1 MPLIKSKSKKAFSKN
16 VEAEMH
22 AGKPQKQAL
31 AIAYN
36 TQRAAGKKKMAFGGK
51 AESDRAPFPSSDNAM
66 ASSSMVSP
74 KEDAQNHQ
82 FAREALQH
90 QHSEECY
97 AEGGMVCKYGTV
109 ADMIRRTRMAMG
121 GRVEDDH
128 ESPFGEAFD
137 EMNESMA
144 NGQLYDGDDIEPQ
157 PEDSNEEGDEREK
170 NRADKHSKSLFSKI
184 KLKKA
189 QPGDRGKY

>member
-16 VEAEMH
+16 VEKEME

-36 TQRAAGKKKMAFGGK
+36 TQRSAGRKKMAFGGK
-51 AESDRAPFPSSDNAM
+51 AEADKAPFPGSDMNSA
-66 ASSSMVSP
+66 ADTMVSP
-74 KEDAQNHQ
+74 KDDMENHK
-82 FAREALQH
+82 FAAEALSH
-90 QHSEECY
+90 EHGEECY

-121 GRVEDDH
+121 GRVEDDT
-128 ESPFGEAFD
+128 ESAFGEVYD
-137 EMNESMA
+137 DMNESMA
-144 NGQLYDGDDIEPQ
+144 DGQLYDGDDIEKQ

-170 NRADKHSKSLFSKI
+170 KRSDKHGKSLFSKI
-184 KLKKA
+184 KMKRA